1 VNLEPENIIFSVNQ
15 GAASGTKQMVKSSI
29 ELGMPLMVHALVYK
43 FRIICLN
50 ATKVIQRRPEIFLF
64 FAANQ

>member
-29 ELGMPLMVHALVYK
+29 ELGMPLMVHELVYK

-50 ATKVIQRRPEIFLF
+50 ALSNILR
-64 FAANQ
+64 